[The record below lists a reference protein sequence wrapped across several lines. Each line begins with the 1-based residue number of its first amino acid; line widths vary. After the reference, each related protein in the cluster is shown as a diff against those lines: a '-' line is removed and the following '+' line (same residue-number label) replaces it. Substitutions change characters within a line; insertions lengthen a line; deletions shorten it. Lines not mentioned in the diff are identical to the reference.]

1 MPLPPLRPLHPDDS
15 LLSLKLDE
23 LSRVPTDALVESL
36 KPKQKESLKV
46 REDGMI
52 LDGHHRIAV
61 LRARGID
68 VDALPR
74 ETIVKVDLP

>member
-23 LSRVPTDALVESL
+23 LGRVPTDALVESL